1 MAKVTKSETIAVNVT
16 PVQKKIWKDWA
27 DKKNKTVP
35 EFVRDCVET
44 YILMMDKL
52 EKSKGK

>member
-1 MAKVTKSETIAVNVT
+1 MAKIAKSETIAVNVT
-16 PVQKKIWKDWA
+16 PMQKQMWKDWA